1 MAEAHAKPIARLS
14 PRFTTLLA
22 LAGLCGCAGVS
33 DPAGFSIVTQD
44 RYDFMTCPE
53 IIGQRSMHNV
63 RVKQL
68 SDLIEKTDGSPGGF
82 LVSATAYRSELV
94 QARALMQ
101 AAERA
106 ARMHNCDAPK
116 MP

>member
-1 MAEAHAKPIARLS
+1 M
-14 PRFTTLLA
+14 LA

-44 RYDFMTCPE
+44 RYDFMTCQE
-53 IIGQRSMHNV
+53 IINQRSMHNA

-68 SDLIEKTDGSPGGF
+68 TGLIEKADASPGGF
-82 LVSATAYRSELV
+82 LVSATAYRSEFV
-94 QARALMQ
+94 QARALVQ

-106 ARMHNCDAPK
+106 ARMHNCDASKKP
-116 MP
+116 

>member
-1 MAEAHAKPIARLS
+1 MAAAHVKITRSFAH
-14 PRFTTLLA
+14 LA
-22 LAGLCGCAGVS
+22 AAAALVGLCGCGAVS
-33 DPAGFSIVTQD
+33 DPAGFSIATQD

-53 IIGQRSMHNV
+53 IIGARNNHNA

-68 SDLIEKTDGSPGGF
+68 TDLVEKADSSPGGF
-82 LVSATAYRSELV
+82 IVSATAYRSELV
-94 QARALMQ
+94 QARTLAQ

-116 MP
+116 KP